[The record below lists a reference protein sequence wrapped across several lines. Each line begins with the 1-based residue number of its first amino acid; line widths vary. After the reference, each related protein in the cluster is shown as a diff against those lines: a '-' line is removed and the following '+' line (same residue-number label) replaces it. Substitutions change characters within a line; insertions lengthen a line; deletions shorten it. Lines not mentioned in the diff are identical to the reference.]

1 MAKVM
6 QWVGKNLSLGGL
18 IRHSASAVGTVTNY
32 AVQGVGYAAS
42 HLIDDL
48 EKRKSIQDSCQGAGK
63 AIDSGLTKGG
73 AALGSGVNKTVQV
86 ASQAVG
92 HASGGVAKMMGASDD
107 GIAQAQKIGTVVG
120 AVGVGLVAGLGV
132 ADAAVALAAVSGT
145 AGAAA
150 TTSGLA
156 ALGGGSIAAG
166 GGGMA
171 AGLTVAHGIVAG
183 GAVSGVAT
191 LNKDEPV

>member
-1 MAKVM
+1 
-6 QWVGKNLSLGGL
+6 
-18 IRHSASAVGTVTNY
+18 
-32 AVQGVGYAAS
+32 
-42 HLIDDL
+42 
-48 EKRKSIQDSCQGAGK
+48 
-63 AIDSGLTKGG
+63 
-73 AALGSGVNKTVQV
+73 
-86 ASQAVG
+86 
-92 HASGGVAKMMGASDD
+92 MMGASDA
-107 GIAQAQKIGTVVG
+107 GVAQAQRIGTVVG

-171 AGLTVAHGIVAG
+171 AGLSIAHGIVVG
-183 GAVSGVAT
+183 GVVSGAAT
-191 LNKDEPV
+191 LNKDEPA